1 MGPHPRHQ
9 SQGRFLLGSGRRS
22 PDEGGQARRRHHQC
36 VFADVGGWR
45 SDRHALRFVEVGPAR
60 HDARPIGRVEP
71 LNIRVNAIAPGYF
84 RTDMTQVF
92 YANSEWRT
100 GMLRRIPQARFG
112 EMSDLQGVAV
122 FLASDAAKYITGQC
136 IAVDGGY
143 LASI

>member
-1 MGPHPRHQ
+1 
-9 SQGRFLLGSGRRS
+9 
-22 PDEGGQARRRHHQC
+22 
-36 VFADVGGWR
+36 
-45 SDRHALRFVEVGPAR
+45 
-60 HDARPIGRVEP
+60 
-71 LNIRVNAIAPGYF
+71 
-84 RTDMTQVF
+84 MTQVF

>member
-1 MGPHPRHQ
+1 
-9 SQGRFLLGSGRRS
+9 
-22 PDEGGQARRRHHQC
+22 
-36 VFADVGGWR
+36 V
-45 SDRHALRFVEVGPAR
+45 
-60 HDARPIGRVEP
+60 P

-84 RTDMTQVF
+84 QTDMTQVF
-92 YANSEWRT
+92 YENSEWRT

-112 EMSDLQGVAV
+112 EMSDLRGVAV